1 MSSSDKTIR
10 VKKMPV
16 IKEVLS
22 RPNNGKPPA
31 GPHKSYRIRDMSNGL
46 LQKRKVTFV
55 GVENKSLS
63 RTSSMSSISLN
74 RDPYLRSQTAPPR
87 NYNED
92 LEAERAILMKNIIV
106 RPRSVS
112 PSVGMNGPIVETAY
126 ERSFRAVPTVV
137 VPGYGQYGMAKI
149 HLQMPDI
156 IRPGLT
162 KTLALSYST
171 SAVQHNM
178 RLVEDA
184 GKHSQRKVRA
194 QNELVRRIEH
204 RLSNLKR
211 NKEAFFKAKMDEIM
225 KKIEED
231 ERADVLISADV
242 KKKKSEDYMTKAERK
257 VVRNDRIKTRTA
269 LMHYRTANFLREL
282 DEDHI
287 ETMKEQVQ
295 YCRSKISDS
304 ATDRLQRRLSNE
316 ISNGAEGHSSS
327 ETKRSLMLRPSTS
340 SSSDAAQEQPVQSET
355 HKRRMLVRRM
365 SRDGFDK
372 ELLRRLSKLSIK
384 DN

>member
-1 MSSSDKTIR
+1 M
-10 VKKMPV
+10 
-16 IKEVLS
+16 IKEIVS
-22 RPNNGKPPA
+22 RPNIGKPPA
-31 GPHKSYRIRDMSNGL
+31 GPHKSYRIRDMNNG

-63 RTSSMSSISLN
+63 RTSSMSSISLD
-74 RDPYLRSQTAPPR
+74 RDPYHRSQTAPPS

-112 PSVGMNGPIVETAY
+112 PSVGINGEPIVETAY
-126 ERSFRAVPTVV
+126 EKSFRAVPTVV
-137 VPGYGQYGMAKI
+137 IPGYGQYGMAKI

-162 KTLALSYST
+162 RTLALSYST
-171 SAVQHNM
+171 SAVHHNI

-184 GKHSQRKVRA
+184 GKASQRKIRA
-194 QNELVRRIEH
+194 QNQLVRRIEN
-204 RLSNLKR
+204 RLSNLQR
-211 NKEAFFKAKMDEIM
+211 NKEAFFRAKMEEIM
-225 KKIEED
+225 KKVEED

-257 VVRNDRIKTRTA
+257 VVRQDRIKTRTA

-282 DEDHI
+282 DDDHMQK
-287 ETMKEQVQ
+287 MKEEVQ
-295 YCRSKISDS
+295 YVRSKLSGS
-304 ATDRLQRRLSNE
+304 ATDGLQSRLNNE
-316 ISNGAEGHSSS
+316 ISNDARGQSSN
-327 ETKRSLMLRPSTS
+327 ETNKSLMLRPSTS
-340 SSSDAAQEQPVQSET
+340 NADVTQEQPAQSES

-372 ELLRRLSKLSIK
+372 DILRRLSKLAIK